1 MEAAS
6 HTSVLE
12 DILMQIPFKI
22 FISPENCLAFS
33 QDQRETQKME
43 VVLLF

>member
-6 HTSVLE
+6 HISVLE

-22 FISPENCLAFS
+22 FISPENSLAFS